1 MRTFVVCVCDMVV
14 SDMDLVW
21 LQSVLSV
28 LSVLLSGAV
37 EGFSTII
44 LCYFYVPVLKR

>member
-1 MRTFVVCVCDMVV
+1 MRPFVVCVCDMVV

-28 LSVLLSGAV
+28 LLSGAV
-37 EGFSTII
+37 EGLSTII
-44 LCYFYVPVLKR
+44 